1 MYISGCNQVCVSCVG
16 LCGQLAP
23 AAQQSVSSLCECN
36 KANFTEQMFCSHFV
50 SPHPVI
56 IACHHWPTWP
66 VFVSTGRV
74 VTLSSDRGMLSPA
87 HSAAYCIAK
96 HGVETFSDVLRE
108 EMRQFG
114 VSVSIIQ
121 PGHFG
126 AATAIINSQ
135 AVSH

>member
-1 MYISGCNQVCVSCVG
+1 M
-16 LCGQLAP
+16 
-23 AAQQSVSSLCECN
+23 
-36 KANFTEQMFCSHFV
+36 
-50 SPHPVI
+50 I
-56 IACHHWPTWP
+56 IACHHRPLWP
-66 VFVSTGRV
+66 VFMSAGRV

-108 EMRQFG
+108 EMKQFG